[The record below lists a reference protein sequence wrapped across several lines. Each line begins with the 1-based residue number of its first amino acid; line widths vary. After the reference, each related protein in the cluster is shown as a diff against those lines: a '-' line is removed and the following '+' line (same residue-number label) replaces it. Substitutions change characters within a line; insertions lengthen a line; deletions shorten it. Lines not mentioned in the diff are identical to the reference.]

1 MGVLEELRQQ
11 TNLKKV
17 HDDVQKTREQIWQQN
32 YENIVLPKMQH
43 IYYYLKEVID
53 HLKFIDHKL
62 KVKDYSQRFRKFETL
77 TQQNYRSKYG
87 WSWWYR

>member
-43 IYYYLKEVID
+43 IYYGSMWFVVG
-53 HLKFIDHKL
+53 KFLSLDSYQESL
-62 KVKDYSQRFRKFETL
+62 
-77 TQQNYRSKYG
+77 
-87 WSWWYR
+87 